1 MRSCSERRLCRL
13 PRDRSSAQIY
23 LTAAAP
29 EMETPPL
36 KSYRPSLLERETP
49 RTRLARRQQIRISGC
64 CCGQAARKW
73 TEETIVKKL
82 EEVTTPRIRG
92 DSPVSCAFVPLL
104 SASAF
109 ECRRHAGIFR
119 IRDKIGRTRY
129 FFASVVRNRAI
140 WSESRQFE
148 EGPEEPPKIR
158 RCKRFAP
165 RAKFPLAKGF
175 ILC

>member
-36 KSYRPSLLERETP
+36 NSYRPSLLERETP

-64 CCGQAARKW
+64 CCGQAARRW

-82 EEVTTPRIRG
+82 GDVTTPRIRG
-92 DSPVSCAFVPLL
+92 DSPVFCAFVPLL

-109 ECRRHAGIFR
+109 EWRRHAGIFR

-129 FFASVVRNRAI
+129 FYRFCGSKP
-140 WSESRQFE
+140 RQTE
-148 EGPEEPPKIR
+148 RIAPIRGRSWRTAKDSSLQKIR
-158 RCKRFAP
+158 ASR
-165 RAKFPLAKGF
+165 
-175 ILC
+175 